1 MHHLA
6 QRCLPHLPRRLAAL
20 ALGLATAVAALAQP
34 PALPPQDVLHLQAEA
49 SVEVPRDWLVLSL
62 AAQRE
67 GVDAATVQAELQRAL
82 GAALAEARRAAQ
94 PGQIEVATGAFALWP
109 RVGPR
114 GVTTGWQGRAE
125 LLVQGRDLEGIARL
139 AGRLT
144 TMSVAGVS
152 QRLSREAQQR
162 VEAEVI
168 ARAVERF
175 RAQAGEV
182 ARLFGHTG
190 YTLREVTVSVGGD
203 SPRPPPMLRAEAMV
217 AAAEAALPVEPG
229 RGAVT
234 ATVSGSVQMR

>member
-1 MHHLA
+1 MPHPRPSLA
-6 QRCLPHLPRRLAAL
+6 GLV
-20 ALGLATAVAALAQP
+20 LGLVAASAALAQP
-34 PALPPQDVLHLQAEA
+34 APVSVLAPPRDVLHLQAEA
-49 SVEVPRDWLVLSL
+49 SIEVPRDWLVLHF

-67 GVDAATVQAELQRAL
+67 GVDATAVQAELQRAL
-82 GAALAEARRAAQ
+82 DAALAEARRAAQ
-94 PGQIEVATGAFALWP
+94 PGRVEVATGQFALWP

-125 LLVQGRDLEGIARL
+125 LVVQGRDLEGIGRL
-139 AGRLT
+139 AGRIT
-144 TMSVAGVS
+144 TMSVAGLS

-162 VEAEVI
+162 VEAEVV

-175 RAQAGEV
+175 RAQAGEI

-203 SPRPPPMLRAEAMV
+203 GPRPPPMLRAEALA
-217 AAAEAALPVEPG
+217 AAAEALPVEPG